1 MSYFHDD
8 TPSYATVAK
17 DQFKIDQKTH
27 NAIQVMIQKI
37 QPVRKLFKDG
47 KLICYSMDG
56 KLSMSK
62 RKYCIFC
69 KDARNCHRK
78 LRLSMIHI
86 HNQNM
91 TPLVFDLNQPSFQN
105 LQDLLAQLDEE
116 SLKTTPITMKIV
128 YDENDKRTIEFI
140 P

>member
-8 TPSYATVAK
+8 TPSYAAIHK
-17 DQFKIDQKTH
+17 DQFKIDDRIH

-56 KLSMSK
+56 KLSMNK

-69 KDARNCHRK
+69 KDARHCHRK
-78 LRLSMIHI
+78 LRLSLIHI
-86 HNQNM
+86 HNQDM

-105 LQDLLAQLDEE
+105 LQELLAQIDEE

-128 YDENDKRTIEFI
+128 YDQNDKRTIEFI